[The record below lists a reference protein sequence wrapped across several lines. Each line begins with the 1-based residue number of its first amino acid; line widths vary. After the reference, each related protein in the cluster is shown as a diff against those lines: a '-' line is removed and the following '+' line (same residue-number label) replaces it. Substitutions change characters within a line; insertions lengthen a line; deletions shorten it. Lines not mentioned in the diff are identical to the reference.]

1 MDFLFDVSQLNVI
14 INSTVFKIKH
24 IFIIGIS
31 YMLLTTIINAFIISR
46 FGRIVGTSC
55 RLLFVVCLIGILTNS
70 NIIYST
76 AALVYT
82 DFMLDVASKF

>member
-31 YMLLTTIINAFIISR
+31 YILLTTIKI
-46 FGRIVGTSC
+46 
-55 RLLFVVCLIGILTNS
+55 LL
-70 NIIYST
+70 
-76 AALVYT
+76 
-82 DFMLDVASKF
+82 